1 MPLNKKGKK
10 IKKAMT
16 KQYGKKKGEKVFYA
30 MENSGKL
37 KKVIKAVSGRDAG
50 MGMAGKTG
58 NYGGSK
64 SGSKSGGNGRD
75 PSAQYKDTKPLS
87 QQARQA
93 LTQQR
98 ETARGRISPSTTTTG
113 NILKGIGVLGFGI
126 PPKVTGRMI
135 DYSPM
140 AFGVPKSTRAKKDIT
155 PRDRDGGDG
164 SQTMI
169 PLPQKPIMPIAETP
183 IEKITKAYKKPTFSS
198 TGEFGYTVG
207 FKKGGMLRQGKPKL
221 AKKGWK

>member
-37 KKVIKAVSGRDAG
+37 KKVTKAR
-50 MGMAGKTG
+50 
-58 NYGGSK
+58 YGGGADMGAPGRQQERASR
-64 SGSKSGGNGRD
+64 GYGGTGKGTGGRD
-75 PSAQYKDTKPLS
+75 PSAATKGKVS
-87 QQARQA
+87 DAARQR
-93 LTQQR
+93 LEDQR
-98 ETARGRISPSTTTTG
+98 KEARGRISPSTTATG
-113 NILKGIGVLGFGI
+113 NVLKGIGVLGFGI

-135 DYSPM
+135 DKSPM
-140 AFGVPKSTRAKKDIT
+140 AFGVPKSTRAKKDMS
-155 PRDRDGGDG
+155 PVDRGGDG
-164 SQTMI
+164 PQTMI
-169 PLPQKPIMPIAETP
+169 PQKPIMPIAETP
-183 IEKITKAYKKPTFSS
+183 IEKIRGSYKKPTFSS